1 MLGMNQLTWNVAQ
14 EKNIAYYEVQR
25 SDDGGLFTNIGVVKA
40 TNKSTTQVY
49 LFKDENAANLD
60 IAYYRLKITEQ
71 NGDYNYSN
79 TVVLSDEK
87 RIETNINV
95 YPIPTK
101 DWINIETKKDIIDL
115 KIFDVKGVLV
125 KEAKALNNINISNL
139 QPGVYLLKLNT
150 SDGLSTHKI
159 IKH

>member
-1 MLGMNQLTWNVAQ
+1 
-14 EKNIAYYEVQR
+14 
-25 SDDGGLFTNIGVVKA
+25 
-40 TNKSTTQVY
+40 